1 MVTKAKY
8 HKMTLVCD
16 VMGGGVLKNVYVV
29 LSTVRLFCTSE
40 GVPSRKTKKNEE
52 KANLLWAN
60 KHVSLFIF

>member
-52 KANLLWAN
+52 KANLL
-60 KHVSLFIF
+60 